1 MTYESIKNKVEKF
14 DGVTTKPMFGYGCYS
29 ISGKFF
35 VGFNNKN
42 DYQVI
47 VRLPKKQQALAIKN
61 KGIKPF
67 SHGAKIGW
75 IEMDS
80 NQVTTNSAI
89 KWITKGY
96 DYAKSLLIVEE

>member
-14 DGVTTKPMFGYGCYS
+14 EGVTTKPMFGYGCYS

-42 DYQVI
+42 NFQVI
-47 VRLPKKQQALAIKN
+47 VRLPKEQQVRAIKN

-75 IEMDS
+75 IEMDA
-80 NQVTTNSAI
+80 NQITTNSAI
-89 KWITKGY
+89 RWITHGF
-96 DYAKSLLIVEE
+96 DYAKSITK